1 MEDILLK
8 TPLHAWH
15 VEHGAAMTPF
25 AGWDMPVRYAQ
36 IREEHHHV
44 RESVGIFDV
53 SHMGELRIQG
63 PTALEMANSLFTND
77 LEKALKPEGEANRA
91 LYGAILNEAA
101 GILDDVIAYPS
112 SREDV
117 LFCVNASNLPKI
129 RAWMEK
135 HVGAPNRLIDESGAT
150 AQLAVQGPK
159 APQLLTIIFGDAV
172 SGLKPMRFVEAS
184 FRGVSVTVATTGYTG
199 ESGGEIF
206 VPNEAA
212 LDLCKALMEAGADL
226 GCRPIGLG
234 ARDTL
239 RLEKG
244 FCLYGNDIDE
254 TTTPWDAGLGWVV
267 RMAKGDFIGREALA
281 IQKEAG
287 VTRRL
292 CALKM
297 DERGVPRHGYAVRT
311 ECGEGVVT
319 SGTMSPI
326 LGVGIA
332 MAYVPI
338 DVAEGAVVEVEIH
351 RSWRKGRVVAL
362 PFV

>member
-1 MEDILLK
+1 MEDTLRK

-15 VEHGAAMTPF
+15 VEHGASMTPF
-25 AGWDMPVRYAQ
+25 AGWDMPVRYGQ

-44 RESVGIFDV
+44 RQAVGIFDV
-53 SHMGELRIQG
+53 SHMGELRILG
-63 PTALEMANSLFTND
+63 PSALEVANRLFTND
-77 LEKALKPEGEANRA
+77 LEKALKPEGEPNRA
-91 LYGAILNEAA
+91 LYGAVLNEQG

-112 SREDV
+112 NREDV
-117 LFCVNASNLPKI
+117 LFCINASNVEKI
-129 RAWMEK
+129 RDWMTPR
-135 HVGAPNRLIDESGAT
+135 VTGAERLVDESADT

-159 APQLLTIIFGDAV
+159 APELLSAIFPDAYPE
-172 SGLKPMRFVEAS
+172 LKMMRFAHTAFE
-184 FRGVSVTVATTGYTG
+184 GTPVTVATTGYTG
-199 ESGGEIF
+199 EAGGEIF
-206 VPNEAA
+206 VPNASAMA
-212 LDLCKALMEAGADL
+212 LARTLMEKGADL

-254 TTTPWDAGLGWVV
+254 ATTPWEAGLSWVL
-267 RMAKGDFIGREALA
+267 RMNKGDFVGREALA
-281 IQKEAG
+281 RQKEAG

-292 CALKM
+292 CAIKM
-297 DERGVPRHGYAVRT
+297 EERGIPRHGYTVRT
-311 ECGEGVVT
+311 SFGDGEIT

-332 MAYVPI
+332 MAYVPLA
-338 DVAEGAVVEVEIH
+338 VEEGSDVEIEIH
-351 RSWRKGRVVAL
+351 GSWRKGCVVPL